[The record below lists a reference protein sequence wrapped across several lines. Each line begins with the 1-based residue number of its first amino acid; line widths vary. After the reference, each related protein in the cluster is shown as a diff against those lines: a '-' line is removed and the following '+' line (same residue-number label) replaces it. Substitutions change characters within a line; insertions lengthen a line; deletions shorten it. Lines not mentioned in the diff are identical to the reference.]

1 MADGAQAR
9 VGGPR
14 AWVAQHD
21 PRGRSTNM
29 TVADFDDAVGAPTL
43 IEEAERAYLS
53 ADYTRSADLS
63 KQAVALARRHNDK
76 PSLGRA
82 LVTVSRLAAIA
93 GENLP
98 AYEAAAEAYRL
109 LRDGGDIAHQLLAI
123 NALSSAYHHCND
135 HASCVD
141 WLKRGLQLAVGPEH
155 VSTRSLLLV
164 NMAVVLHNAHEYA
177 AAIEHLEDA
186 ASGLPPLPHLADRKA
201 MVVLRL
207 AIFRLHH
214 ARRLRDQGF
223 EAEAERQR
231 QSALAD
237 LPPLP
242 AAPWRAA
249 TRRDMSC
256 FTQQAELRAEL
267 GQWPAA
273 RFAAAAGIRFAR
285 CRVGAVVD
293 LALGLASATHVHRS
307 QGRLDLAIRSEERAL
322 AKWRSAD
329 IVSGVW
335 DSLERLSEIL
345 AAAGDHRRALALRKE
360 ADGLRGRQ
368 RREAAGLRCR
378 LAVIERSIERRHRE
392 VQEAAAHAQRLALI
406 GRLIAQTHHALS
418 TPITRIRQLADQALL
433 AGHDTHRLRPL
444 LAQTSQ
450 TIDDAAGL
458 VSQLKLFSYRSSP
471 QPMVLSLHRALL
483 DAWKGLDA
491 HTGSCSAELRVGGL
505 TRLQVWADAQ
515 RLGIMLKLLL
525 IELTRQECAHGA
537 PLLLIDAQVS
547 SGDNDTA
554 VLDVQAGG
562 CREAAGAQTAHASL
576 GTALCMEIAAEMNG
590 ELRHSRGDGGGLQY
604 MLWLPQ
610 HEAPQTGFSDDPM
623 LRAPGAAAH

>member
-1 MADGAQAR
+1 VAR
-9 VGGPR
+9 EELERWP
-14 AWVAQHD
+14 
-21 PRGRSTNM
+21 RSTKM
-29 TVADFDDAVGAPTL
+29 TVADFDGAVGAPAL

-53 ADYTRSADLS
+53 ADYTRSARLS
-63 KQAVALARRHNDK
+63 KRAVTWARQHSDK

-155 VSTRSLLLV
+155 ASTRSLLLF
-164 NMAVVLHNAHEYA
+164 NMASVLHNAREHA
-177 AAIEHLEDA
+177 AAIELLEEA
-186 ASGLPPLPHLADRKA
+186 ASGLPPLPHLAHRKTMA
-201 MVVLRL
+201 VLRL
-207 AIFRLHH
+207 AILRLQY
-214 ARRLRDQGF
+214 ARDLRDRGF
-223 EAEAERQR
+223 EAQAERQR
-231 QSALAD
+231 QSVLAD

-242 AAPWRAA
+242 AATWRTA
-249 TRRDMSC
+249 TRQDVSC
-256 FTQQAELRAEL
+256 FNQQAEVRAEL

-285 CRVGAVVD
+285 CRAGAVVD
-293 LALGLASATHVHRS
+293 LASGLASATHVHRS

-322 AKWRSAD
+322 AKWRAAD
-329 IVSGVW
+329 IASGVW
-335 DSLERLSEIL
+335 DSLERLSQIL
-345 AAAGDHRRALALRKE
+345 ATAGNYPRALALRKE
-360 ADGLRGRQ
+360 AEGLRGRQ

-378 LAVIERSIERRHRE
+378 LAVIERRIERRHRE
-392 VQEAAAHAQRLALI
+392 AQEAATHAQRLALI

-433 AGHDTHRLRPL
+433 AGRDAHRLRPL

-450 TIDDAAGL
+450 TIDHAAGL

-471 QPMVLSLHRALL
+471 QPMILSLHRALL
-483 DAWKGLDA
+483 DAWTGLDL
-491 HTGSCSAELRVGGL
+491 HTGPRSAELRVGGL
-505 TRLQVWADAQ
+505 TRLHVWADAQ
-515 RLGIMLKLLL
+515 RLGIMLKVLL
-525 IELTRQECAHGA
+525 IELIRQACTRDA
-537 PLLLIDAQVS
+537 PLVLLDAHVGG
-547 SGDNDTA
+547 GDNDTA
-554 VLDVQAGG
+554 VLSVQAGG
-562 CREAAGAQTAHASL
+562 CREAAGAQTASTSL
-576 GTALCMEIAAEMNG
+576 GTALCTEIAAEMNG

-610 HEAPQTGFSDDPM
+610 QEAAQAELPNDPM
-623 LRAPGAAAH
+623 LRAPGATAH